1 MPLTKA
7 ALPGIRFFK
16 LSGLEMAE
24 QIRKG
29 QISSAELVEAHIE
42 LIQAFNPRLNAVVRQ
57 RFAGARTEAR
67 AADARIASGE
77 TDLPPFLG
85 VPCTLKENFA
95 FGGQVQ
101 SGGLLSRKDFIAAE
115 DSTAVARL
123 RAAGLI
129 PLGFTNLSELGM
141 WLESNNQ
148 VYGRTNNA
156 YSAKHI
162 PGGSSGGEGAIIGS
176 GASPLGLGADIGGS
190 IRLPA
195 FFNGIF
201 GHKPTGGLVPG
212 SGQYPFPDGD
222 GVKMLA
228 SGPLAR
234 RAEDLYPLVKILAGP
249 DGIDPGS
256 VAVQL
261 KNPADVKISKVRVF
275 YQEQLPILYITPVQ
289 KEMRE
294 AVRAAVARLSQITER
309 PAAEAK
315 HKYMGEALQLWA
327 TRMSGGS
334 KSSFDELLSA
344 GKKINFGLELAK
356 SFFGESDFSL
366 PANALAMI
374 EELAAMPQQVQ
385 DHFRGHVNELKRY
398 FSDLLGDDGVF
409 ICPTYPTSAPR
420 HNIPLLRPL
429 DFVYTALFNTLELP
443 VTQVPMGFDAQGLP
457 VGVQVVANHFNDHVA
472 MAVGQ
477 FLENQFGG
485 WQPPDYPSYR

>member
-1 MPLTKA
+1 MPVTKA
-7 ALPGIRFFK
+7 ALPGTRYFG

-24 QIRKG
+24 QIRQG
-29 QISSAELVEAHIE
+29 AISSVELVEAHIE
-42 LIQAFNPRLNAVVRQ
+42 LIQAFNPRLNAVVGQ
-57 RFAGARTEAR
+57 RFSAAR
-67 AADARIASGE
+67 AEAKAADERIAKNE
-77 TDLPPFLG
+77 ADLPPFLG

-95 FGGQVQ
+95 FAGQVQ
-101 SGGLLSRKDFIAAE
+101 SGGLVSRKDFIAEKDA
-115 DSTAVARL
+115 TAVARL

-141 WLESNNQ
+141 WLESHNQ

-156 YSAKHI
+156 YSMKHI

-222 GVKMLA
+222 GVKLLA

-234 RAEDLYPLVKILAGP
+234 RAEDLYPLVQILAGP
-249 DGIDPGS
+249 DGIDPGT
-256 VAVQL
+256 VPATL
-261 KNPADVKISKVRVF
+261 KNPADVKISKLRVF
-275 YQEQLPILYITPVQ
+275 YLEQLPILYITPVQ
-289 KEMRE
+289 KEIRE
-294 AVRAAVARLSQITER
+294 AVRAAVARLSEVTGR
-309 PAAEAK
+309 PVAEAK

-327 TRMSGGS
+327 TRMAGGS
-334 KSSFDELLSA
+334 QSSFDELLSA

-366 PANALAMI
+366 PANALAVI
-374 EELAAMPQQVQ
+374 EELADMPLQLRT
-385 DHFRGHVNELKRY
+385 HFLGHVAELKRY

-409 ICPTYPTSAPR
+409 ICPTYPTTAPR

-443 VTQVPMGFDAQGLP
+443 VTQVPMGFDRNGLP
-457 VGVQVVANHFNDHVA
+457 TGVQIVANHFNDHVA

-485 WQPPDYPSYR
+485 WRPPA